1 VAAQARF
8 EFQLLAAAFLFI
20 LLAGAAAWVGVRR
33 RVLGPLRDLD
43 AWMERLA
50 RHDFSPIEAS
60 RADSLIAPLFA
71 RYNDMVARLAEIEA
85 AQVAREASL
94 EAEVRAAT
102 RELIAHNRSLAQAD
116 KLAAVGELAASLAHE
131 LRNPLAGIA
140 LALANLKHD
149 LPEGDVR
156 ARLDAVT
163 AELGRLTR
171 LTNQLLDGARH
182 APEAAQP
189 VALAQAVAEVAALA
203 RYQIA
208 PDIRI
213 AVDIAED
220 CNCTLPPDRLR
231 QCVLNLLLNAAQAL
245 PDRGHIRIVGW
256 CDGATVELA
265 VEDDGPGFPET
276 LLQAGVTA
284 FSTQRAGGTGLGLAS
299 VRRFAH
305 DLGGALVLENLE
317 PHGARVSLR
326 LPCP

>member
-1 VAAQARF
+1 
-8 EFQLLAAAFLFI
+8 
-20 LLAGAAAWVGVRR
+20 
-33 RVLGPLRDLD
+33 
-43 AWMERLA
+43 
-50 RHDFSPIEAS
+50 
-60 RADSLIAPLFA
+60 
-71 RYNDMVARLAEIEA
+71 
-85 AQVAREASL
+85 
-94 EAEVRAAT
+94 
-102 RELIAHNRSLAQAD
+102 
-116 KLAAVGELAASLAHE
+116 VGELAASLAHE

-182 APEAAQP
+182 VPEAAQP

-208 PDIRI
+208 PDIHI

-284 FSTQRAGGTGLGLAS
+284 FSTQRAGGTGLGLAT